1 MKKIKTQFQKDLPP
15 IPVEM
20 YGYQGEYGRSSA
32 FIDCPVC
39 GEKRILVYLW
49 SLCGS
54 GKKCPKCGSYFSTFG
69 CFKNILWKGGSNAKK
84 SGEHLKYRRDRK
96 GGAE

>member
-1 MKKIKTQFQKDLPP
+1 MQKKIKAKFQKDLPP

-20 YGYQGEYGRSSA
+20 YGYQGEHGRSSA

-49 SLCGS
+49 SLSGS
-54 GKKCPKCGSYFSTFG
+54 GKTCPKCGSHFSTFG
-69 CFKNILWKGGSNAKK
+69 CFKNILW
-84 SGEHLKYRRDRK
+84 E
-96 GGAE
+96 GGAK